1 MTDGGDVLHSSAHV
15 YYCHPLGNVFPPSV
29 RQYHHVIPKRASID
43 QYRDKQ
49 SIDPSIDQWNLV
61 DVSIIICQWPSVG
74 CFKLSLLS
82 CKLEYILG
90 RIAFYKINLQVHQ
103 KAI

>member
-1 MTDGGDVLHSSAHV
+1 M
-15 YYCHPLGNVFPPSV
+15 YFPPSV

-61 DVSIIICQWPSVG
+61 DVSIIICQWPSVR

-90 RIAFYKINLQVHQ
+90 RIAFYKINLQVHHQ
-103 KAI
+103 AI